1 MAGACFNSIRRALPP
16 PQGLTLEASSPGSF
30 LPFPT
35 QPGDPLSPPVPI
47 LHIDTW
53 GHLSRSPT
61 GERPLAEAQGWAPT
75 PLGEAP
81 RKQAPTVG
89 EQPSE
94 AWEAGASHRP
104 VRRAAAFPLQRSGL
118 CSVPSRTC
126 GASLGPCLPSR
137 LWGTHRDSQTHSL
150 NTLRGVSGRKC
161 RLPDLCHSP

>member
-35 QPGDPLSPPVPI
+35 QPRDPLSPPVPI
-47 LHIDTW
+47 LHIGTW

-104 VRRAAAFPLQRSGL
+104 VRRAAAFPLQR
-118 CSVPSRTC
+118 PW
-126 GASLGPCLPSR
+126 SLLSAQSH
-137 LWGTHRDSQTHSL
+137 LWGEPGAMPPLQALGHTQEGLADPFPQHF
-150 NTLRGVSGRKC
+150 
-161 RLPDLCHSP
+161 